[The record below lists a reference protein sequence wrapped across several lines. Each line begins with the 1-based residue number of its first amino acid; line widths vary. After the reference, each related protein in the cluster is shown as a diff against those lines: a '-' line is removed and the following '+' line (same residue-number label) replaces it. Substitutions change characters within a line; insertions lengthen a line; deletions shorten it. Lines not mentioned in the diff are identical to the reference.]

1 MAEYKGMI
9 SLVKVSDGKQGEQGP
24 AADEYRVETNQEEI
38 LKFYKEED
46 GKTEFAFSP
55 EILTFQLVKE
65 SNAVAN
71 QENLLTSV
79 DALYDSKKIS
89 LTSFEVI
96 QEVPGEDSS
105 SNIIT
110 VNLVNYDDENNYFYL
125 DFSSDSEI
133 FKIENNYKTEF
144 LKEKEFILKFQFKIE
159 DKTIDKNILCR
170 FGSNE
175 DMAKFSLN
183 ASSINMAMQGTGLIF
198 SESGLEVRDGGFTIT
213 KSSKENIGQYE
224 KVLYFDEETGAF
236 SITGNINATSGYF
249 SGELKSPEGTIGGF
263 NITNDK
269 LEKIYY
275 KVQSG
280 VTAEDYQDYYVL
292 DENGEYVP
300 AKGSL
305 YDETKEYYQQ
315 CSLILSGGSG
325 SIYAD
330 DITLGTGAVIGKYIK
345 LGNAYLYNPEENESR
360 NILVSNEITLSDKG
374 SFKIGSIEA
383 FGGEKDEDGN
393 KIAPAYIKDKDGK
406 WIIHENGKAEFKD
419 IYADNVHLSNTILE
433 IGTVQNVGSL
443 MIFKDAWAPTSF
455 GTKEGTNEEDRKKLV
470 FESLL
475 SVESGGWIYNG
486 ENYYQIDSVSS
497 DKKTITLTSN
507 YAEDLEK
514 PISNFGVIG
523 KDFVFSAYG
532 QSGDS
537 TITNKEYN
545 FASPYSI
552 TLSSFKE
559 NKEGGLQFTKN
570 LILGKLDKSGVDDA
584 SGIGLY
590 CDNVFLEGS
599 LIAKQLD
606 NQTTYYSGINTLSNI
621 EMPKGIADETGKF
634 ITLYYP
640 LPDDPTESRPV
651 GKILL
656 WAGAKST
663 NKTDIQKAIQEA
675 PFRVDS
681 LGNFY
686 AGSGYFKGS
695 IISEATITAATMEA
709 ARMRTAILEGW
720 KGNDQAALKIIN
732 TEKGIGFGDEIPVDG
747 APSQYNEI
755 FSINKTGLK
764 AGQVEFIKIDSGISN
779 IISNKLE
786 GERKEIISSFNGD
799 DFEVKYQSINAEDS
813 STTGFNFTINEQL
826 KLKLDT
832 TPLVE
837 ISKDQSIFETDMI
850 FNKDI
855 SYSTKMR
862 YKQVNNGY
870 DLYIN

>member
-38 LKFYKEED
+38 LKFYKEEN
-46 GKTEFAFSP
+46 GVLKFTFSP

-65 SNAVAN
+65 AEAVAN

-79 DALYDSKKIS
+79 DALYDSKKVS
-89 LTSFEVI
+89 LTSFEVV

-110 VNLVNYDDENNYFYL
+110 VNLVNYDSKNNYFYL
-125 DFSSDSEI
+125 DLSSSSEI

-144 LKEKEFILKFQFKIE
+144 LREKEFILKIQFKIE

-198 SESGLEVRDGGFTIT
+198 GEGGLEVRDGGFIIT

-224 KVLYFDEETGAF
+224 KVLYFDEGTGEF
-236 SITGNINATSGYF
+236 SITGNINAISGYF
-249 SGELKSPEGTIGGF
+249 SGELKSPEGIIGGF
-263 NITNDK
+263 NITNDR

-275 KVQSG
+275 KVQPE
-280 VTAEDYQDYYVL
+280 VTAEEYQNYYVL
-292 DENGEYVP
+292 DENGEYIL
-300 AKGSL
+300 AKDL
-305 YDETKEYYQQ
+305 PYDETKEYYQQ
-315 CSLILSGGSG
+315 YSLILNGGNG

-330 DITLGTGAVIGKYIK
+330 DIVLGTGAEIGKYIK

-360 NILVSNEITLSDKG
+360 NILVSKEITLSDTG

-393 KIAPAYIKDKDGK
+393 KISPAYIKDEKGK

-443 MIFKDAWAPTSF
+443 MIFKDAWVPISF
-455 GTKEGTNEEDRKKLV
+455 GTKENTTEEDRRKLV
-470 FESLL
+470 FGNLL

-486 ENYYQIDSVSS
+486 ENYYQIDFVSS
-497 DKKTITLTSN
+497 DKKTITLTSD
-507 YAEDLEK
+507 YTEDLEK

-523 KDFVFSAYG
+523 EDFAFSVYG
-532 QSGDS
+532 QSGDT
-537 TITNKEYN
+537 TITNKKYD

-559 NKEGGLQFTKN
+559 NEEGGLQFTKN
-570 LILGKLDKSGVDDA
+570 LILGKLDESGVDA

-590 CDNVFLEGS
+590 CDNVYLKGS
-599 LIAKQLD
+599 LTAEGPIQESKD
-606 NQTTYYSGINTLSNI
+606 SYYSGIHTSLDISMPDFIDDAKTIPYFPGSYI
-621 EMPKGIADETGKF
+621 EKEDGTKEYKTGN
-634 ITLYYP
+634 
-640 LPDDPTESRPV
+640 
-651 GKILL
+651 ILL
-656 WAGAKST
+656 WAGAKGDDETSI
-663 NKTDIQKAIQEA
+663 KSA

-720 KGNDQAALKIIN
+720 EKNDQAALKIIN
-732 TEKGIGFGDEIPVDG
+732 TEKGIGFGDEVPVDG
-747 APSQYNEI
+747 ADPQYNEI
-755 FSINKTGLK
+755 FSINKTGFK
-764 AGQVEFIKIDSGISN
+764 AGEVEFIKIGSGISN
-779 IISNKLE
+779 IISNNLK
-786 GERKEIISSFNGD
+786 GERKEVVSSFNEN
-799 DFEVKYQSINAEDS
+799 DFEVKYQSINIEGS

-826 KLKLDT
+826 KLKLDV

-837 ISKDQSIFETDMI
+837 ISRAQSIFETDML
-850 FNKDI
+850 FNKNI
-855 SYSTKMR
+855 SYSTKMT
-862 YKQVNNGY
+862 YKQVNDGY
-870 DLYIN
+870 DLYVN